1 MITDKIKFEGRVT
14 AELYEKTDLIQ
25 RIEQPNL
32 VVDTGKAYLVNKILS
47 NDLPPIDRIAIGSGS
62 TFPLDSDETLRDQT
76 AITTILF
83 KQIEDLN
90 VLTFIS
96 TFPEGVGSGDIREV
110 GLFTDDNTMICRTTF
125 STPFNKQP
133 SQFLTITWKLQVA

>member
-1 MITDKIKFEGRVT
+1 MISDKIKFEGHVT
-14 AELYEKTDLIQ
+14 AELYEQSDLIQ
-25 RIEQPNL
+25 KIEQPNL
-32 VVDTGKAYLVNKILS
+32 VVDTGKIYLANQIL
-47 NDLPPIDRIAIGSGS
+47 NGDQPLIDRIGIGSGS
-62 TFPLDSDETLRDQT
+62 SVPLDSDEVLDEQT

-96 TFPEGVGSGDIREV
+96 TFPEGIGSGDIREV

-133 SQFLTITWKLQVA
+133 SQFLNITWKLQVA